1 MFNWEVKFYK
11 EVTVTV
17 NAEDETLA
25 LAKALATDIDN
36 IPLEWE
42 VSNPKMMLDFEDH
55 GGYNDRP
62 PNDFEDE
69 FEDLY

>member
-17 NAEDETLA
+17 NAEDETMA
-25 LAKALATDIDN
+25 LAKALSTDIDT

-42 VSNPKMMLDFEDH
+42 VSNPKMVIDVEDQV
-55 GGYNDRP
+55 GYNDRP
-62 PNDFEDE
+62 PTDFDDE